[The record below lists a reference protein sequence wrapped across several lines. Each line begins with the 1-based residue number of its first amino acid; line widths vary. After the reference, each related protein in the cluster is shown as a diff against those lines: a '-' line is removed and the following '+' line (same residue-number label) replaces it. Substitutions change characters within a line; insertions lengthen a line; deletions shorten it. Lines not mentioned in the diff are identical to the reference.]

1 MRSTTGWSSPDSR
14 RLDTLTSGLT
24 RCGSAAQCSPTRGAE
39 VVSASLFCFYKKSRP
54 FGRDQWFYLL

>member
-1 MRSTTGWSSPDSR
+1 MRSTTGWSSPDNR
-14 RLDTLTSGLT
+14 QLDTLPSELT
-24 RCGSAAQCSPTRGAE
+24 RCGSAAQYSPIWDAG